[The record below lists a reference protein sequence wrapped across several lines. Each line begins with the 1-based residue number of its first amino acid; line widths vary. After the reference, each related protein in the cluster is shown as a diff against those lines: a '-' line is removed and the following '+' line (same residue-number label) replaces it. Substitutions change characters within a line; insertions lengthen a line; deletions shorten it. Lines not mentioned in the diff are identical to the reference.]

1 MKRLTAICICILAVC
16 ATASAQYKNITSS
29 NESEFKLIQIDQYD
43 EATLFFFQTR
53 ANEDRKGLNVNDN
66 TKITVSGDYK
76 VYHLQQTLS
85 MPFSSENRSAYL
97 AQEGDELNFVLIFD
111 RIPLDK
117 PFTMTEKDGKTGYY
131 FNFNDITVDLDDI
144 SPMIDA
150 DDFVQAT
157 DYVVREKYKSNGK
170 EWMSYS
176 VNGLAVDTHLEG
188 EYLNLT
194 RVGKL
199 NMVITND
206 SDRRISVSPDN
217 ITVKAAKNDRSEYVE
232 IPLWEVGKYD
242 SKVAGENSL
251 AVSSYE
257 DRVNP
262 IASVLG
268 SYRARRSGD
277 ASLGEQLVLAS
288 AEILARASTQ
298 SKVDAY
304 ADALERNRR
313 KVWED
318 YLQRVT
324 LESGETYGGYVTFKD
339 KNYSHYII
347 TITLGGHDYVFYIN
361 G

>member
-1 MKRLTAICICILAVC
+1 MKRLTLLLAGLLAVC
-16 ATASAQYKNITSS
+16 ATGHAQYRNITSS
-29 NESEFKLIQIDQYD
+29 NDSEFKLVQIDQYD
-43 EATLFFFQTR
+43 EATLFFFQTT

-66 TKITVSGDYK
+66 TKITVAGDYK
-76 VYHLQQTLS
+76 AYHLQQTLS

-97 AQEGDELNFVLIFD
+97 ANKGDGLNFVLVFD

-117 PFTMTEKDGKTGYY
+117 PFTMTERDGRTGYY
-131 FNFNDITVDLDDI
+131 FNFNDITVDLTDI
-144 SPMIDA
+144 SPKIDA
-150 DDFVQAT
+150 DSFVQAT
-157 DYVVREKYKSNGK
+157 DYVVREKYESNGQQ
-170 EWMSYS
+170 WMSYS

-199 NMVITND
+199 NIVITND
-206 SDRRISVSPDN
+206 SGRRITVSPDN
-217 ITVKAAKNDRSEYVE
+217 ITVKAARNARSEYVV

-242 SKVAGENSL
+242 SKVAGQNSMNL
-251 AVSSYE
+251 SSYE
-257 DRVNP
+257 ERVNP

-268 SYRARRSGD
+268 SYRSRRGAD

-304 ADALERNRR
+304 ADALEQNRR
-313 KVWED
+313 KVWEE
-318 YLQRVT
+318 YLQTVA
-324 LESGETYGGYVTFKD
+324 LESGEAYGGYVTFKD
-339 KNYSHYII
+339 KNYSNYVI
-347 TITLGGHDYVFYIN
+347 TVTVGGYDYVFYIT